1 MQPFTAVT
9 MATAF
14 GEVNETPL
22 MFSRSSSLGSLSS
35 LDRQAALNA
44 HNLAVNQSQ
53 HTSGAV
59 SPSDLPDSPSQTM
72 PPSPRHR
79 SPEPAFRLPP
89 CRKPIPQPI
98 GGVFQDCPRS
108 FAEEGTPCRMSQ
120 ATSLSSLTQDDDA
133 NNIEKM
139 LQHDDEHEAFQE
151 SSFEEEREEQAQ
163 FVDDTYYKRKHL
175 QGRSHLPSR
184 SVTNIGE
191 GAVEVFADTT
201 RQYAHEG
208 TPRGY
213 SRPESPCSLT
223 NENNVSSQNVVP
235 DWDDD
240 YEMTPHQKKQPVPFD
255 SSHSHR
261 WSGERVPK
269 SHVTHKHVSFNDD
282 CVMRP
287 SHEDAAVPYFAEDC
301 VRVYC
306 TEGTPSVLSHAPSL
320 NDLGSAKSWPNPQS
334 AVDDM
339 LEVSPDGCCRPSSQS
354 NQASP
359 KPQGC
364 HEHASLN
371 DDCHLQSPH
380 ETESPSFEE
389 DCLRV
394 YCTED
399 TPSLLSHSASFTDLS
414 IGHDDSK
421 NWESA
426 QHSPKPPCIKSEA
439 LIDVSDEEEGSAD
452 LIVQCIQLG
461 WQVSQSSN
469 CHPKT
474 KSWSGA
480 PEDSITISAPV
491 PKPRSINSTP
501 GKAASAANKSSS
513 SSPLPSSHVTCQSK
527 LQHTV
532 EDSALPKE
540 MPSHK
545 FSLVRARQSSSVS
558 SLVERTSPK
567 LTWKSNSI
575 GNVGELN
582 NHLGG
587 CSVALQSHS
596 DVSQPSCTQNFSSN
610 PCANRSNS
618 MHGSLDQTEP
628 LCQDSSDEEDDA
640 RLLQEV
646 VMMGRALAGNPELS
660 VGMASPSTQSPK
672 VPPQS
677 DMQSSPS
684 SAPFVSVASP
694 LRPHQYAQDTRHGVA
709 LNIVS
714 VKDNTVKVP
723 HVSPSHVCSKSGG
736 SNFLDDSMHLSES
749 SDEEQDSKILLEVI
763 SLGRA
768 AVSKQQHSGGKNMNP
783 NTKCLRKNVP
793 DIQHESS
800 SVRVVDGPSV
810 MMRPAVSDPPP
821 PNHYPTSPRAVP
833 DVNDCLIDDDDDGK
847 LLKEVIMLG
856 LSSVQSI
863 ALNLPPPHTD
873 KQPTTVPEKET
884 PAIATPRADSDKQT
898 SALKDSPLEPIKG
911 AVCDSAHKDTHDV
924 EREQK
929 EKLAVP
935 PEPPADSSDRVVQI
949 RLKLPNGRSLTRRF
963 LASAEL
969 GVLLVFLDSLGYPLT
984 RFKILKNWRRQE
996 LATVNPKQTLEQL
1009 KLYPKKTLT
1018 IKER

>member
-1 MQPFTAVT
+1 
-9 MATAF
+9 
-14 GEVNETPL
+14 

-79 SPEPAFRLPP
+79 SPEPVFRLPP

-120 ATSLSSLTQDDDA
+120 ATSLSSLTQDDDTS
-133 NNIEKM
+133 NIEK
-139 LQHDDEHEAFQE
+139 LLRHDDEHEVFQE
-151 SSFEEEREEQAQ
+151 SSFEEEHDEQAQ
-163 FVDDTYYKRKHL
+163 FVDGTYYGRKHL
-175 QGRSHLPSR
+175 QGQSHLPTH
-184 SVTNIGE
+184 SVTGIDE

-201 RQYAHEG
+201 RRYAQEG

-213 SRPESPCSLT
+213 SRPESPYLLT
-223 NENNVSSQNVVP
+223 NENTCPQSSIVP

-240 YEMTPHQKKQPVPFD
+240 YQMRPHQKKQPVPFD
-255 SSHSHR
+255 SSRSCR
-261 WSGERVPK
+261 WSGERVQK

-282 CVMRP
+282 CVMRT

-320 NDLGSAKSWPNPQS
+320 NDLGSAKAWPNPQDS
-334 AVDDM
+334 GDHM
-339 LEVSPDGCCRPSSQS
+339 LEASPDGCERPSSQS
-354 NQASP
+354 SQANQKSP
-359 KPQGC
+359 GC
-364 HEHASLN
+364 HKRASTS
-371 DDCHLQSPH
+371 DDCHLHSPH
-380 ETESPSFEE
+380 ETASPSFEE

-414 IGHDDSK
+414 MSHDDSK

-426 QHSPKPPCIKSEA
+426 EHSPKPPCIKSEA

-474 KSWSGA
+474 RSWSGA
-480 PEDSITISAPV
+480 PGDSITISAPV

-501 GKAASAANKSSS
+501 GKTTSVASKSSS
-513 SSPLPSSHVTCQSK
+513 SSPLPSSHTTCQSK
-527 LQHTV
+527 LQHTS
-532 EDSALPKE
+532 EDNGLPDKI
-540 MPSHK
+540 PSHK
-545 FSLVRARQSSSVS
+545 FSVVSTRQSSSVS
-558 SLVERTSPK
+558 SLVERTSPE
-567 LTWKSNSI
+567 LAWKSSSF

-582 NHLGG
+582 NCLRG
-587 CSVALQSHS
+587 CSVAAQSSS

-610 PCANRSNS
+610 CCTNKSNS
-618 MHGSLDQTEP
+618 MRSSLDQTET
-628 LCQDSSDEEDDA
+628 LCQDSSDEEDDI

-660 VGMASPSTQSPK
+660 AGVTSPSTSKAHSTPATKAPSQPELYQQSP
-672 VPPQS
+672 
-677 DMQSSPS
+677 PS
-684 SAPFVSVASP
+684 STPSVSVASP
-694 LRPHQYAQDTRHGVA
+694 LRPHQYAQGNRLDV
-709 LNIVS
+709 VS
-714 VKDNTVKVP
+714 SFTSVEENPAKVP
-723 HVSPSHVCSKSGG
+723 LVSPSHVCSKPEG
-736 SNFLDDSMHLSES
+736 STFQDNNEHLSES
-749 SDEEQDSKILLEVI
+749 SDEEQDSKFLLEVI

-768 AVSKQQHSGGKNMNP
+768 AVSKQQHPGGESTNP
-783 NTKCLRKNVP
+783 DTKSLRDNVS
-793 DIQHESS
+793 DHQNESS
-800 SVRVVDGPSV
+800 PLLMGGTACVTVQPAANDVPPPGQYPPSPCA
-810 MMRPAVSDPPP
+810 MPDVSD
-821 PNHYPTSPRAVP
+821 
-833 DVNDCLIDDDDDGK
+833 CLLHDDDDDDGK

-863 ALNLPPPHTD
+863 ALNLSQPHLD
-873 KQPTTVPEKET
+873 KQPVTVLEKET
-884 PAIATPRADSDKQT
+884 PAIATSCAGNDARANT
-898 SALKDSPLEPIKG
+898 VEDSPPEPAKG
-911 AVCDSAHKDTHDV
+911 PVCDSVHKDTCNV
-924 EREQK
+924 EGEQK
-929 EKLAVP
+929 NKPAIP

-949 RLKLPNGRSLTRRF
+949 RLKLPNSRTLTRRF

-969 GVLLVFLDSLGYPLT
+969 GVLLVYLDSLGYPLT

-996 LATVNPKQTLEQL
+996 LATINPKQTLEQL